1 MNKQTRT
8 ALLDWNLWGTYA
20 PVLKERDSLEQR
32 LDHML
37 QNNKLV
43 VLTGVRRC
51 GKSSLVIAYLNRMFR
66 SQNLKPDQTL
76 ILNFEDPRLSA
87 VTAEQ
92 LLEIIEDTKVEFS
105 INPKII
111 LFDEIQEI
119 KDWPKA
125 VRTLYDTKPY
135 QIIVTGSNSQLLSSE
150 YSSAL
155 SGRYV
160 VLPVYPLSFQEI
172 LAFRGI
178 DFTQNDLYKNGTEI
192 RKCLKEYLEFGGFP
206 EIVISP
212 NKKEKLLVYF
222 DTIIIKDNAE
232 RLGSRNTAM
241 LREMAKYLL
250 TNISNPTSYNNLAK
264 IFEIGVDTAKRYCE
278 AFEESYLIFGV
289 PKFDYS
295 VKKQIVNPKKI
306 YAIDPGLR
314 NMVGFV
320 FSEDSGRLME
330 NIVYLELKRRGK
342 DVFYW
347 KNKKELDFVAQ
358 EGKSQQLINVAYEV
372 NDRELDSLEEAM
384 QVFNAEKTYLIT
396 YNTEDT
402 ITKSGKTIEVVP
414 IYRWLL
420 ER

>member
-1 MNKQTRT
+1 MNKQIRT
-8 ALLDWNLWGTYA
+8 ALLDWNLWGTYKLD
-20 PVLKERDSLEQR
+20 LKERDNLEQR
-32 LDHML
+32 LEQML

-51 GKSSLVIAYLNRMFR
+51 GKSSLVTAYLNRMFR
-66 SQNLKPDQTL
+66 SKNLTPDQTL
-76 ILNFEDPRLSA
+76 ILNFEDPRLCN

-92 LLEIIEDTKVEFS
+92 LLEIVEDTKVEFA

-125 VRTLYDTKPY
+125 IRTLCDTKPY
-135 QIIVTGSNSQLLSSE
+135 QIIVTGSNSHLLSTE

-172 LAFRGI
+172 LSFRDIG
-178 DFTQNDLYKNGTEI
+178 FTQKLCKNGGTEI
-192 RKCLKEYLEFGGFP
+192 RKCLKEYIEFGGFP
-206 EIVISP
+206 EIVLSL
-212 NKKEKLLVYF
+212 NKKEKLLTYF
-222 DTIIIKDNAE
+222 DTIIVKDNAE
-232 RLGSRNTAM
+232 RLGSRNVSL

-295 VKKQIVNPKKI
+295 VKKQILNPRKI
-306 YAIDPGLR
+306 YAIDNGLR
-314 NMVGFV
+314 NMIGFV

-330 NIVYLELKRRGK
+330 NIIYLELKRRGK
-342 DVFYW
+342 DIFYW
-347 KNKKELDFVAQ
+347 KNKKELDFVVR
-358 EGKSQQLINVAYEV
+358 EGKNQQLINVAYEV

-384 QVFNAEKTYLIT
+384 QVFNTEKSYLIT

-402 ITKSGKTIEVVP
+402 IKKSDKTIEVVP

-420 ER
+420 E